1 MPNLIHSLIL
11 VLLLTPLAAQHGG
24 PGKGPGRSLG
34 GPEGGPDR
42 RFDDESFAERRVHDL
57 IRRFDLTEAQRRQA
71 LTIFTEADRNA
82 EPLEDRLEQARRTLR
97 DASRRNANNAEIDQL
112 ASVVGTLT
120 GQLEAINAKADTA
133 FHNTLTDK
141 QREEFQ
147 RGPRGRKGPPP
158 PPRK

>member
-1 MPNLIHSLIL
+1 MPNPIYSLIL
-11 VLLLTPLAAQHGG
+11 VLLLMPLAAQHGG
-24 PGKGPGRSLG
+24 PGKGPGR
-34 GPEGGPDR
+34 PDGGPDR

-57 IRRFDLTEAQRRQA
+57 TRRFDLTEAQRRQA
-71 LTIFTEADRNA
+71 LAIFTEADRNA
-82 EPLEDRLEQARRTLR
+82 EPLEDRLEQARRMLR
-97 DASRRNANNAEIDQL
+97 DASRRNANNTEIDQL

-120 GQLEAINAKADTA
+120 GQLEAMNAKADTA